1 MMAVAGFLMAEFMG
15 VPYWDVVQRGFAVA
29 FVYFA
34 TLSLSVYLL
43 SVRLLSP
50 AAIAAPAVRRY
61 EAVKTAIFFAAVG
74 FLIVQMGW
82 LGTGALRAALYTG
95 IFMFVLLT
103 IAFVAFRYVLKDE
116 AVADESLW
124 SNVRAAIETHAEMT
138 SYLTLL
144 LATLGIMI
152 GLFTVTGFINRMGG
166 TLLQL
171 GEWHVVALI
180 LLAWVFGWLVGAG
193 LPPTATYIILAV
205 VTVDPMRKL
214 GIEPWVAHFF
224 AFLMAVWGELSPPT
238 SLTAAVASR
247 IANASFMK
255 TMWEALKL
263 CLPITFMTFAVF
275 VRSDM
280 VVLTGWA
287 QVADTLLVAIA
298 SCGLTCA
305 IFGRLAAARGES
317 TDPAVPASVPAARS

>member
-1 MMAVAGFLMAEFMG
+1 
-15 VPYWDVVQRGFAVA
+15 
-29 FVYFA
+29 
-34 TLSLSVYLL
+34 
-43 SVRLLSP
+43 
-50 AAIAAPAVRRY
+50 
-61 EAVKTAIFFAAVG
+61 
-74 FLIVQMGW
+74 MGW

-103 IAFVAFRYVLKDE
+103 IAFLAFRYVLKDP
-116 AVADESLW
+116 AVQSESLW
-124 SNVRAAIETHAEMT
+124 GNVRAAIETHAEMT

-166 TLLQL
+166 MLLQL
-171 GEWHVVALI
+171 GEWNVIALI

-238 SLTAAVASR
+238 SLTAAVAAR

-280 VVLTGWA
+280 VVTTGWV

-298 SCGLTCA
+298 SAGLSCG
-305 IFGRLAAARGES
+305 IFGRLAERRGASFMFRMALALASLVVMFHPDATVAWIAAAGVLPASIFAVIRHRRVAPVRGEAAEAMATGS
-317 TDPAVPASVPAARS
+317 APAQP

>member
-1 MMAVAGFLMAEFMG
+1 
-15 VPYWDVVQRGFAVA
+15 
-29 FVYFA
+29 
-34 TLSLSVYLL
+34 
-43 SVRLLSP
+43 
-50 AAIAAPAVRRY
+50 
-61 EAVKTAIFFAAVG
+61 VG
-74 FLIVQMGW
+74 FLIVHMGW

-95 IFMFVLLT
+95 LFMIVLLT
-103 IAFVAFRYVLKDE
+103 IAFLAFRYVLKDD
-116 AVADESLW
+116 AVAGESLW
-124 SNVRAAIETHAEMT
+124 GNFRAAIRTHAEMT

-166 TLLQL
+166 MLLEL
-171 GEWHVVALI
+171 GQWHVAALI
-180 LLAWVFGWLVGAG
+180 VLAWLFGWLVGAG
-193 LPPTATYIILAV
+193 LPPTATYIVLAV

-214 GIEPWVAHFF
+214 GVEPWVAHFF

-280 VVLTGWA
+280 VVVTGWP
-287 QVADTLLVAIA
+287 QVADTLLVVIA
-298 SCGLTCA
+298 SCGLACA
-305 IFGRLAAARGES
+305 IFGRLAASRGASFAARVVLALAALVVMFHPDATVAWLVAAALVPASIVAVLRHRRFAPARGES
-317 TDPAVPASVPAARS
+317 GRDAIDAPAAARL